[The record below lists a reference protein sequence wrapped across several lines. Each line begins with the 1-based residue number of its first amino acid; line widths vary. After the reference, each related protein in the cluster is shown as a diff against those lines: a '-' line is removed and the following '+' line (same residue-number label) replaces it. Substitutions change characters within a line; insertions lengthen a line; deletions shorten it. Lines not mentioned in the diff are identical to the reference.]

1 MKEESLNLFP
11 VFIKYYYNLLTEK
24 KCLDII
30 KECKK
35 FNYKKHELIKG
46 ESKSNH
52 GEDSYLLND
61 LNKNLKKLITN
72 KINNYAD
79 EFGIQRQSITNSW
92 VNFQNKNSKLI
103 SHVHPGSSIS
113 GVLYLK
119 VDKNS
124 SKIYFYNPNPYNVIL
139 RKKQH
144 NINNYEYMFFQPEI
158 GDLILFPSWLKHGS
172 DVDENMSEERI
183 ALSFNT
189 D

>member
-1 MKEESLNLFP
+1 
-11 VFIKYYYNLLTEK
+11 
-24 KCLDII
+24 
-30 KECKK
+30 
-35 FNYKKHELIKG
+35 
-46 ESKSNH
+46 
-52 GEDSYLLND
+52 
-61 LNKNLKKLITN
+61 
-72 KINNYAD
+72 
-79 EFGIQRQSITNSW
+79 
-92 VNFQNKNSKLI
+92 
-103 SHVHPGSSIS
+103 VHPGSSIS